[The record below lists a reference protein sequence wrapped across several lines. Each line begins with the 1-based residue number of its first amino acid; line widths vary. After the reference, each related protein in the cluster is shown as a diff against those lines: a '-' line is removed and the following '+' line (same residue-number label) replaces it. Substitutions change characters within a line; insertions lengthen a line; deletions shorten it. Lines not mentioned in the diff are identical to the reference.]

1 VPPKPEVTITLSCC
15 PRCGWPND
23 ETERS
28 PVAPATKA
36 PLAQAPAI
44 PSKLDAPGKEPK
56 IDMMVGRRWMA
67 SDFGMT
73 EAEFKKHFT
82 PTLLADALRYL
93 FCERLEHKHATAE
106 EEAKCIMD
114 QIAAENAKPARDP
127 GAPSMLDD
135 CVMLKHTHGPD
146 GKLVCALLQ
155 ASKSKEHMAWI
166 KKQPWN
172 QEPQPERQPAPP
184 AADPPPKR
192 PRGRPR
198 KNAT

>member
-1 VPPKPEVTITLSCC
+1 MPPKPNVTITLSCC
-15 PRCGWPND
+15 PRCGWPDD
-23 ETERS
+23 EAEA
-28 PVAPATKA
+28 PLVAPATKA
-36 PLAQAPAI
+36 PLAAAP
-44 PSKLDAPGKEPK
+44 LVAPKTEAPLKEPK

-67 SDFGMT
+67 SDFGMS

-82 PTLLADALRYL
+82 PTLLADSLRYL

-106 EEAKCIMD
+106 EEAKCIMG
-114 QIAAENAKPARDP
+114 QIEADSRKPPRDP
-127 GAPSMLDD
+127 DAPSTFDD

-172 QEPQPERQPAPP
+172 QAPPKLQPAPDAPTVP
-184 AADPPPKR
+184 AKR

-198 KNAT
+198 KSPT